1 MTHIRNLTSPNPT
14 CRRVGCQS
22 CVPPQGHY
30 AGLPQSHCPRCG
42 MKTGHAVDRCPDFVT
57 PIYPEVHFRDR
68 LIAAFDAFDAFFR
81 NLTSLK

>member
-1 MTHIRNLTSPNPT
+1 
-14 CRRVGCQS
+14 
-22 CVPPQGHY
+22 
-30 AGLPQSHCPRCG
+30 